1 VDSLITILSALKA
14 REVDLKELLAD
25 KSGGEALLLGD
36 EHTNDLKSVYTMNFE
51 NFQNEKDLLV

>member
-1 VDSLITILSALKA
+1 VESLITILSALKA
-14 REVDLKELLAD
+14 REFDLEEQLAD
-25 KSGGEALLLGD
+25 KNEGEVLELGD